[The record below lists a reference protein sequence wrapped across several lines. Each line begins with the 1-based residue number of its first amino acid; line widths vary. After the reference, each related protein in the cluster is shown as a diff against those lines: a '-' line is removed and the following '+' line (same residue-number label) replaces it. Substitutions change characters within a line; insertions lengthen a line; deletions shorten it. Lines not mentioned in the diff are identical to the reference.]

1 MRPTTFVDIYTNS
14 SNPLDPDQDSSFDIM
29 SASKVP
35 CAIRR
40 TTTFTT
46 IKGETVPRKITS
58 YVGRVSSE
66 VEVQTSD
73 RLRDT
78 QTSLMYVVD
87 EINYTQSSTKAPE
100 KVLVLRRVN

>member
-14 SNPLDPDQDSSFDIM
+14 SNPLDPDENQSFDIK

-46 IKGETVPRKITS
+46 IVGELTPRKITS
-58 YVGRVSSE
+58 YAGRVSSQ
-66 VEVQTSD
+66 VNVKAND
-73 RLRDT
+73 RLRDLNT
-78 QTSLMYVVD
+78 GLMYVVD
-87 EINYTQSSTKAPE
+87 EINFTQSSVKAAE
-100 KVLVLRRVN
+100 KTLVLRRVN